1 VSNVLVVKL
10 SVYLGSIFN
19 WKFRVFTKSEWIRK
33 SRKYG
38 RVSYFIVR
46 KDIRNVNVNL
56 NVEGNRGD
64 FFLYQV
70 RFSDCL

>member
-1 VSNVLVVKL
+1 MSDVLVVKL
-10 SVYLGSIFN
+10 SVYLDSIFN
-19 WKFRVFTKSEWIRK
+19 WTFRVLTKSEWIRK

-46 KDIRNVNVNL
+46 RDIRKVDVNL

-64 FFLYQV
+64 FFV
-70 RFSDCL
+70 SDKV